1 MNTAAVQRGQQSLG
15 SAQLAAKERAEAA
28 SNKGNAIVRRLE
40 RFAVFRV
47 TESVFLGFR
56 KDRLTNSAA
65 AMTYYALF
73 ALFPLILLFMSLAGL
88 ALQSNESARE
98 QILGLVVGLLPQ
110 GQEQLRQVIAG
121 VIDAKGVAAGVGILT
136 LLWSAL
142 GWFQVIDNNVNQ
154 IWGVDKPRPFI
165 KAKLFGLAMVAAIG
179 GLAILSWAATVAV
192 GMLVSFAGML
202 PGAAQLWQLA
212 ISAVGVLTMA
222 GAFLILYRYTPRRR
236 IDLADAWLAALATAI
251 IWEVSRRVLA
261 FYLERNN
268 MISGYGPIGAA
279 MALVFWL
286 YVACIIL
293 LLGAELAY
301 AIAKERRGIGPREE
315 MQVVAPE
322 GEQPTPKFAPQV
334 GAGFT
339 DGNTRE
345 PIMARP
351 STAAEDSA
359 AAVSNRSSR
368 GHGVA
373 SNGRHSSRNG
383 DRLSRNGAHAANDG
397 YRSSITHGAVK
408 KLIWTGISAGAMA
421 LTGVLAQR
429 STTKAWQAVTG
440 EAPPP
445 DED

>member
-1 MNTAAVQRGQQSLG
+1 MIKTAAVQKGQESVG
-15 SAQLAAKERAEAA
+15 AAQLAAKERADAA
-28 SNKGNAIVRRLE
+28 TSQGNAMVRRLE
-40 RFAVFRV
+40 QYAAFRV
-47 TESVFLGFR
+47 LESMVLGFR
-56 KDRLTNSAA
+56 KDRLTSHAA

-98 QILGLVVGLLPQ
+98 QILGLVIGLLPQ

-154 IWGVDKPRPFI
+154 IWGVDKPRSFI
-165 KAKLFGLAMVAAIG
+165 KSKLFALAMVAAIG
-179 GLAILSWAATVAV
+179 GVATLSWAATVAV
-192 GMLVSFAGML
+192 GILASFTGML
-202 PGAAQLWQLA
+202 PGAAYLWQLA

-236 IDLADAWLAALATAI
+236 IDLADAWLAALTTAI
-251 IWEVSRRVLA
+251 IWELTRRALA
-261 FYLERNN
+261 LYLERNN

-293 LLGAELAY
+293 LLGAELTY

-334 GAGFT
+334 GAGFA
-339 DGNTRE
+339 DRDTRE

-351 STAAEDSA
+351 STATENSPTPT
-359 AAVSNRSSR
+359 SIGSSR
-368 GHGVA
+368 HGNAHPVTGVGHPAMGVT
-373 SNGRHSSRNG
+373 R
-383 DRLSRNGAHAANDG
+383 
-397 YRSSITHGAVK
+397 T
-408 KLIWTGISAGAMA
+408 AMA
-421 LTGVLAQR
+421 IRGLVIAVARLVETICPVTAIALPLRTVR
-429 STTKAWQAVTG
+429 SRS
-440 EAPPP
+440 
-445 DED
+445 